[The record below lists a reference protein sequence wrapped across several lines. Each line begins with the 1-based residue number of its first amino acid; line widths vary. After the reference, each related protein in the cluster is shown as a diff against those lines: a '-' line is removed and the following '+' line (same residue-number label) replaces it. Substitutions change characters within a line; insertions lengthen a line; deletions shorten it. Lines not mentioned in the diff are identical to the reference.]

1 MLKSSRNHRRS
12 RRMTICKNSSF
23 DQIFPTKLL
32 WWNARN
38 SAEVSMENIQRSVRY
53 SLWNCK
59 IQKQPPKGVPRKSCS
74 ENMQQSYRRTP
85 MTKCDFNK
93 VAKRLWVAAFE
104 NWHNASIM
112 YLIMHLIIMYLNV
125 SGVSTVFKTANF
137 H

>member
-1 MLKSSRNHRRS
+1 MLKSSRNHRSS

-38 SAEVSMENIQRSVRY
+38 SAEVSVENIQRSVRY

-74 ENMQQSYRRTP
+74 ENTQQIYRRQPCRSVIQQSCKAPLGGCFWKLTY
-85 MTKCDFNK
+85 
-93 VAKRLWVAAFE
+93 
-104 NWHNASIM
+104 ASIM
-112 YLIMHLIIMYLNV
+112 YLIMYLLIMYLNV